1 MDEMDVHGH
10 DQDLESVARLR
21 LYPARGRGR
30 RSHLEGP
37 FYFVEPPGLAPY
49 ALERGRTRLSAA
61 LLSSGAIHLHDEGSS
76 SVVQFLNRVRDSDH
90 NGPLPI

>member
-1 MDEMDVHGH
+1 MFTGTVKTWNP
-10 DQDLESVARLR
+10 S
-21 LYPARGRGR
+21 RGYGFIR
-30 RSHLEGP
+30 REDGAAGP
-37 FYFVEPPGLAPY
+37 TFRALFILQKPPSLAPY

-61 LLSSGAIHLHDEGSS
+61 LLSSEAIHLHDEGSS